1 MCVRLFLLAWGLSEV
16 KHRPLVLVG
25 LLALPLFVLP
35 AQSTDYFGRH
45 IVTIEYVP
53 AKQPLDPADLTRC
66 QLLKPGQ
73 PLRSEDVA
81 ETIDRLFATRAYL
94 DIQVDAELRGSGV
107 VIRFLT
113 TPAIFIGHISFIGKI
128 DSPPNRSQ
136 LLSAMQMN
144 TGTPFKAEML
154 KDAELR
160 LMQLFKANGLY
171 EASENIASE
180 LNSDTQQV
188 NITVYFSPGKRAR
201 YQDPVIHGDA
211 ILPESTIVRATGWK
225 VRIINR
231 WRDVTASLTQS
242 GLTGIQKKYQDK
254 DRLEATVQME
264 NLAYNPQTRQ
274 VIPTLTLDAG
284 PIIKVA
290 AAGAKVSKG
299 RLKKYVPVYQEGTVD
314 RDLLTEGA
322 RNLRDYFQARGYP
335 DVDVTFR
342 EEPEQNGQQTI
353 EYYVSKGDKK
363 KLVHLGFE
371 GNKYFTDETL
381 EERMFLKPKSIQFFH
396 GRYSEGF
403 RARDEE
409 AIANLYKANGF
420 RDVKVASFVTDNFHG
435 KSDQIAVTFRITEGS
450 QWTVAKLVI
459 NGVNR
464 MSREAVESR
473 LTLSPGQPYS
483 DVNVASDRN
492 SLMTLYSTQGFASA
506 SFQYSVRESDQP
518 NQVELTY
525 DIVEGQQQF
534 VRDVLVMGL
543 QRTHPDVVT
552 KKLTFAAGDP
562 LSMVSIS
569 ETQRRLYN
577 LGIFSRI
584 DAGIQNPAGDE
595 TRKHVFFDIGEARRY
610 TVNIGIG
617 ADLAR
622 FGRTTTDLSSPAG
635 TTGFSPRVSFDVS
648 RINFLGSDHTIT
660 LRTRLSDIRQL
671 AALTYLDPNFLGREG
686 QNLIISGLYD
696 NSRDVQTFASRRLEA
711 SIGVSRRLSKPSTLS
726 LQFAYRRVSTSDVV
740 IPSLLISPALQPARV
755 GILSMTYVQDRR
767 DNPADPHRG
776 IYNTVNVGLASK
788 FFGSQVNFTKT
799 LGRNAT
805 YTPFGKNFV
814 FARQTTFGV
823 ITPYNYPSDLNE
835 VDAIPLPEKYFGGGS
850 ITHRG
855 FPENQAGPRDIGV
868 SSTSSGTVQA
878 TGFPVGGNVVLFN
891 NLELRFPLFGENIGG
906 VLFEDSGNVY
916 DTFGDIS
923 FRYHQTSRRDFS
935 YMAHAVGFGIRYKT
949 PVGPVRVDLAYT
961 LNPTQFNGFKG
972 SFQDLLQCN
981 PNLPPSQLP
990 SFCVPVPQS
999 TGHFQFFFSIGQTF

>member
-450 QWTVAKLVI
+450 QWTVAKLV
-459 NGVNR
+459 
-464 MSREAVESR
+464 
-473 LTLSPGQPYS
+473 
-483 DVNVASDRN
+483 
-492 SLMTLYSTQGFASA
+492 
-506 SFQYSVRESDQP
+506 
-518 NQVELTY
+518 
-525 DIVEGQQQF
+525 
-534 VRDVLVMGL
+534 
-543 QRTHPDVVT
+543 
-552 KKLTFAAGDP
+552 
-562 LSMVSIS
+562 
-569 ETQRRLYN
+569 
-577 LGIFSRI
+577 
-584 DAGIQNPAGDE
+584 
-595 TRKHVFFDIGEARRY
+595 
-610 TVNIGIG
+610 
-617 ADLAR
+617 
-622 FGRTTTDLSSPAG
+622 
-635 TTGFSPRVSFDVS
+635 
-648 RINFLGSDHTIT
+648 
-660 LRTRLSDIRQL
+660 
-671 AALTYLDPNFLGREG
+671 
-686 QNLIISGLYD
+686 
-696 NSRDVQTFASRRLEA
+696 
-711 SIGVSRRLSKPSTLS
+711 
-726 LQFAYRRVSTSDVV
+726 
-740 IPSLLISPALQPARV
+740 
-755 GILSMTYVQDRR
+755 
-767 DNPADPHRG
+767 
-776 IYNTVNVGLASK
+776 
-788 FFGSQVNFTKT
+788 
-799 LGRNAT
+799 
-805 YTPFGKNFV
+805 
-814 FARQTTFGV
+814 
-823 ITPYNYPSDLNE
+823 
-835 VDAIPLPEKYFGGGS
+835 
-850 ITHRG
+850 
-855 FPENQAGPRDIGV
+855 
-868 SSTSSGTVQA
+868 
-878 TGFPVGGNVVLFN
+878 
-891 NLELRFPLFGENIGG
+891 
-906 VLFEDSGNVY
+906 
-916 DTFGDIS
+916 
-923 FRYHQTSRRDFS
+923 
-935 YMAHAVGFGIRYKT
+935 
-949 PVGPVRVDLAYT
+949 
-961 LNPTQFNGFKG
+961 
-972 SFQDLLQCN
+972 
-981 PNLPPSQLP
+981 
-990 SFCVPVPQS
+990 
-999 TGHFQFFFSIGQTF
+999 